1 MNDLLIHIS
10 FIFLLLAYFYRLW
23 FINRKEGK
31 EKQFSRN
38 YQLIYY
44 TYSED
49 DTDELRKLK
58 RKINILTTL
67 NYLFIT
73 VLAFMIIRQKFL
85 G

>member
-10 FIFLLLAYFYRLW
+10 FIFLLLVYFYRLW
-23 FINRKEGK
+23 FINKKEGK
-31 EKQFSRN
+31 EKLFSRN

-44 TYSED
+44 MYSED
-49 DTDELRKLK
+49 DSDELRKLK

-85 G
+85 S

>member
-49 DTDELRKLK
+49 DSDELRKLK